1 MFQGIYKGARVL
13 VLGHTGF
20 KGSWLAFWLLE
31 QGAEVAGYSL
41 SIPTQPANF
50 EVLGLER
57 RIRHVQGDVRDR
69 ARLRSV
75 LDDVRPE
82 FVFHLAAQALVRA
95 AYDDPVTTFET
106 NALGTVNVL
115 ECLRH
120 TPSLRAAVIVTSDKC
135 YENVGWDY
143 GYREDDRLGGA
154 DPYSASKAC
163 AEIVFSSYARSY
175 YQRPGAPR
183 IASARAGNVIGGG
196 DWAANRIVPDCMRA
210 WASGQGPIVRSP
222 EATRP
227 WQHVLEPLSGY
238 LWLGACLAAGRA
250 ETALES
256 FNFGPPSDSDHTV
269 AELIEAMRR
278 EWSGPEWKR
287 DDAGAAGKPEAD
299 LLKLCCDKALR
310 RLSWAPTLHFAE
322 AAAFTADWYR
332 AHYEG
337 AEMRALT
344 AKQLAQYESLG
355 RDRGR
360 AWAR

>member
-20 KGSWLAFWLLE
+20 KGSWLTFWLLE

-41 SIPTQPANF
+41 SIPTQPSNF
-50 EVLGLER
+50 EVLALER
-57 RIRHVQGDVRDR
+57 RIRHFQGDIRDR
-69 ARLRSV
+69 ARLRAV
-75 LDDVRPE
+75 LDDFRPE
-82 FVFHLAAQALVRA
+82 FVFHLAAQSLVRA
-95 AYDDPVTTFET
+95 AYDDPVVTFET
-106 NALGTVNVL
+106 NALGTIYVL

-120 TPSLRAAVIVTSDKC
+120 VPSLRAAVIVTSDKC

-163 AEIVFSSYARSY
+163 AEIAFSSYARSY
-175 YQRPGAPR
+175 YQGEGAPR

-196 DWAANRIVPDCMRA
+196 DWAAHRIVPDCVRA
-210 WASGQGPIVRSP
+210 WANAQAPIVRSP

-238 LWLGACLAAGRA
+238 LWLGAALASRRA
-250 ETALES
+250 ETVLES
-256 FNFGPPSDSDHTV
+256 FNFGPSSDSDHTV

-278 EWSGPEWKR
+278 EWPGPPWKR
-287 DDAGAAGKPEAD
+287 DAGGPAGKPEAQ

-310 RLSWAPTLHFAE
+310 RLSWSPTLHFEE
-322 AAAFTADWYR
+322 AATLTAAWYR
-332 AHYEG
+332 DHYEG
-337 AEMRALT
+337 ADMRSRT
-344 AKQLAQYESLG
+344 AEQLARYESLG
-355 RDRGR
+355 RERGR